1 MLGMI
6 HALLVFLNHPI
17 SSALPLAL
25 RFSPLQVIAVL
36 LACLASSRAMAQMQ
50 GRSAPA
56 LSAQVMLSVALL
68 SVVLASNLP
77 ENDARPDLGVALILR
92 LIVGG
97 VLVSVWN
104 RLHRRLTAVPVRSS

>member
-1 MLGMI
+1 MPGMI

-25 RFSPLQVIAVL
+25 RFSPLQLIAVL
-36 LACLASSRAMAQMQ
+36 LAALASSRAMTQMR

-56 LSAQVMLSVALL
+56 ISAQVMLSVALL
-68 SVVLASNLP
+68 SIVLASNLP
-77 ENDARPDLGVALILR
+77 ENDARPDLGMALILR
-92 LIVGG
+92 LVVGG

-104 RLHRRLTAVPVRSS
+104 ALHRRLRAIPVRSS